1 LKEVIRMKTIRWNI
15 LRKNIPSIDAELD
28 RIKKLHPEWSNK
40 EITQFLNGKFQKE
53 LGDLGAQITENQIR
67 TRCKDFYK
75 KTLVEFVE
83 DISNMSPAEVAKIFE
98 TTLPETSYK
107 NPVKIQVKNPNN
119 PRVLFINAPLIGLRG
134 NEKAL
139 KRALILAQ
147 CRGCDVVVLPGNLI
161 WLDLKRYS
169 NIKPIKSE
177 FIAQEETE
185 DLTFRS
191 FKEKFDILVR
201 ELQKQFL
208 DKNGKPHFKGKI
220 LISLG
225 RTESELVGQYTNEII
240 RRLIA
245 KAQRELRDERSRLKK
260 QIKKSEDE
268 DEIKNLKARIEGIE
282 KRLSYVIMSN
292 VDEGYIRKISKEIL
306 KYIIYVYEKALSA
319 KVISHGRVFLDVGG
333 LTFQVVQTDK
343 DSGKDDA
350 IKDTI
355 NTFREA
361 AKHRDLPHIVAIAGR
376 TNIEHSGAPI
386 SYRSRNKINADV
398 HLDQL
403 PVCIN
408 NKEIERKR
416 KELNK
421 IGEPFLRAI
430 SSPDLTPGV
439 ALYQGIREEQSG
451 ELVLRIETYSLPFL
465 LNDRLFSSSKPK
477 ISDISFIELDSD
489 PHLGS
494 LYVVYYE
501 IPKSPYIKY
510 HFEMAH
516 DFLQHI
522 QAPITGYINL
532 GDLLQGHHFPFEIRP
547 RRDLKIPSEV
557 LKNFNKLWKKDL
569 VKQIL
574 IRGVFPCQKQVEEYE
589 RVVLDGYEDY
599 FLNIIKRATKLKT
612 RFSGDLAP
620 VVILGGNHFINSLE
634 KEMND
639 GVIISALLRN
649 RLNRA
654 LRGLGLNPDEVIKS
668 PHWGDQPVGGGVLKF
683 CRGGEYAITLRHK
696 AIGGAAK
703 FDDPIRKI
711 RDAYRKRGTIES
723 WQQGRFTFS
732 FSGHTHRGGFSHG
745 PHESFDIGACQVFH
759 DPFGEKLGF
768 PLNYIASK
776 VIGIPVKGIA
786 WGPIVRIPLEYS
798 LFKKISKYYKKWK
811 VDTKA
816 LFGLSVK

>member
-1 LKEVIRMKTIRWNI
+1 MKTIRWNT
-15 LRKNIPSIDAELD
+15 LRKKIPSIDAELD
-28 RIKKLHPEWSNK
+28 KIKKLHPEWSNK

-53 LGDLGAQITENQIR
+53 LGDLGVQITESQIKA
-67 TRCKDFYK
+67 RCKDSYK
-75 KTLVEFVE
+75 KTLAGFVE
-83 DISNMSPAEVAKIFE
+83 DISNMDPVEIAKIFE
-98 TTLPETSYK
+98 MVLPETSYK
-107 NPVKIQVKNPNN
+107 TPVNVEVNNPDN

-134 NEKAL
+134 NEQVL
-139 KRALILAQ
+139 KRALRLAQ
-147 CRGCDVVVLPGNLI
+147 CRKCDVVVLPGNLI

-169 NIKPIKSE
+169 NIKPVKSE

-201 ELQKQFL
+201 ELQKQFF
-208 DKNGKPHFKGKI
+208 DKNGKPYFKGKI

-225 RTESELVGQYTNEII
+225 KTESELVGQYTNEII
-240 RRLIA
+240 RKLVM
-245 KAQRELRDERSRLKK
+245 KEQRELRDERSELKK
-260 QIKKSEDE
+260 QVRKSEDKK
-268 DEIKNLKARIEGIE
+268 EIASLKERIEGIE
-282 KRLSYVIMSN
+282 KRLSYVLMSN
-292 VDEGYIRKISKEIL
+292 VDEGYIKKISKEML
-306 KYIIYVYEKALSA
+306 KYIIYVYEKALKA
-319 KVISHGRVFLDVGG
+319 KVVSHGRVFLNVGG

-343 DSGKDDA
+343 DSSGDDA

-355 NTFREA
+355 NEFRGT
-361 AKHRDLPHIVAIAGR
+361 AKHRDLPHIIAIAGR
-376 TNIEHSGAPI
+376 TNIAHSRAPI

-408 NKEIERKR
+408 NKEIRKKR

-430 SSPDLTPGV
+430 SSSDLTPGV
-439 ALYQGIREEQSG
+439 VFYQGVREGQSG
-451 ELVLRIETYSLPFL
+451 ELILRTETYLLPFL
-465 LNDRLFSSSKPK
+465 LNDELFSSSTPK
-477 ISDISFIELDSD
+477 ISNISFADLDSD

-501 IPKSPYIKY
+501 IPESPYIKY

-516 DFLQHI
+516 DFLQYI
-522 QAPITGYINL
+522 KAPITGYFNL
-532 GDLLQGHHFPFEIRP
+532 GDLLQGHHFPFESRP
-547 RRDLKIPSEV
+547 PKDLIVPSAV

-569 VKQIL
+569 IKQIL
-574 IRGVFPCQKQVEEYE
+574 IRGVFPCQKQIEEYE

-599 FLNIIKRATKLKT
+599 FLNIIKKAAELKIC
-612 RFSGDLAP
+612 FSDDLAP
-620 VVILGGNHFINSLE
+620 VVILGGNHFSNSLE

-639 GVIISALLRN
+639 GVIISTMLRN
-649 RLNRA
+649 RLSRV
-654 LRGLGLNPDEVIKS
+654 LKELGLDPANVIKS
-668 PHWGDQPVGGGVLKF
+668 PHWGDQSVGGGVLRF
-683 CRGGEYAITLRHK
+683 RQGGEYAITLRHK
-696 AIGGAAK
+696 ATGGAAK

-711 RDAYRKRGTIES
+711 RDAYRKRGTTEP

-745 PHESFDIGACQVFH
+745 PDESFDIGGSQVFH

-768 PLNYIASK
+768 PLNYIAFK
-776 VIGIPVKGIA
+776 IIGMPVKGIA

-798 LFKKISKYYKKWK
+798 FFAKASKHYKKWK
-811 VDTKA
+811 IDADV
-816 LFGLSVK
+816 LFELSV